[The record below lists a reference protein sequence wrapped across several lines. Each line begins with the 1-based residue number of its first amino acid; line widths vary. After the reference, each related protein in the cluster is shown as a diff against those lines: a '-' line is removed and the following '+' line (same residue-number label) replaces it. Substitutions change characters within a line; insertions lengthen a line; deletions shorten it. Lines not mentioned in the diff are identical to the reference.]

1 MVSHQS
7 VRAQHLTNPSHRVSR
22 AAETEQTFSGVARI
36 KAWAEEIGELTE
48 DDLLISASVDEE
60 GYSYSVTLLEW
71 IFKKI
76 ITALNVA
83 FITKIKIMFFNCKYS
98 FKIMSRSAL
107 HKLKW
112 CQVTDEII
120 SGGLWTP
127 LGNFNKVRRL
137 KIYDR
142 Q

>member
-1 MVSHQS
+1 M
-7 VRAQHLTNPSHRVSR
+7 
-22 AAETEQTFSGVARI
+22 ARI
-36 KAWAEEIGELTE
+36 KAWAEETGELTE

-127 LGNFNKVRRL
+127 LGNFNKVRSDFNLFTLPGTICRPGEP
-137 KIYDR
+137 DVR
-142 Q
+142 QDATITSNLQ